1 MSEIKNDNINE
12 NNSLRSI
19 IQSGFHPSDLSP
31 EKIDQII
38 SRLEKA
44 IGKVDLLS
52 SLNEN
57 NYNNYE
63 EKESTPP
70 FKTFWNYSLNL
81 LQELKEKSAE
91 ADNVHFEELTE
102 IFIESICFQQDILLH
117 SFSFKKPGNEDMRKL
132 LSILQGQI
140 KKIEKILI
148 LEPSLSLL
156 IELVQ
161 KGMNTL
167 SWMFD
172 TFKCDLIVN
181 NSLVIVNELSNKII
195 LMGNQVYTDWVNIF
209 LKLIYEI
216 VKFVNNNYKNG
227 LIWSAQGNNNIF
239 ELVLEIGNTYKKY
252 FKNDSR
258 IIQYDLSFNQIQEND
273 KRNKMFE
280 ELKNDIKKK
289 ELNQKKQLDNNKD
302 IEIKSAKDMNLNNTN
317 KNENN
322 NLNNTNLNNNNENI
336 MSIYDKFMEL
346 KEENKEFVGRTMKSN
361 SISNKG
367 CVSLSCR
374 NSVKDTGS
382 GSYSYLEDS
391 SKSGFKIGIRKRL
404 LSMGKRD
411 HYEERDNI
419 ILFEN
424 FDGLIKNVKPD
435 ILGDDT
441 FVRITNCLNCTFKIS
456 KNINRIVILN
466 CQNCKIIC
474 EKLFSNIEIVNNT
487 QIIIQCNGRV
497 HMANLEGSKDV
508 MFILSQESRNISIY
522 SHHSTLI
529 RVKTLKEE
537 NDDGKRKDYDEY
549 IFPEQFEFGVND
561 DMKLEFNVVP
571 I

>member
-12 NNSLRSI
+12 KNSLQSI

-302 IEIKSAKDMNLNNTN
+302 IENKSAKDMNFNNTN

-336 MSIYDKFMEL
+336 ISIYDKFMEL

-367 CVSLSCR
+367 GVSLSCR

-391 SKSGFKIGIRKRL
+391 SKSGFKTGIRKKL

>member
-1 MSEIKNDNINE
+1 MSENKNDKNNNISIKN
-12 NNSLRSI
+12 I
-19 IQSGFHPSDLSP
+19 ISSGIHPSDLSP

-38 SRLEKA
+38 FRLEKA

-52 SLNEN
+52 SLNDN
-57 NYNNYE
+57 TSNNYE
-63 EKESTPP
+63 EKESIPP
-70 FKTFWNYSLNL
+70 LNNFWNNSQNL

-91 ADNVHFEELTE
+91 TNNVHFEELTE

-117 SFSFKKPGNEDMRKL
+117 SFSFQKPGNEDMRKL

-148 LEPSLSLL
+148 LEPSLSLQ

-167 SWMFD
+167 AWMFD
-172 TFKCDLIVN
+172 TFKCDLIAN
-181 NSLVIVNELSNKII
+181 NNLGIVNDISNKII
-195 LMGNQVYTDWVNIF
+195 LTGNQIYIEWVNIF
-209 LKLIYEI
+209 MKLMYEI
-216 VKFVNNNYKNG
+216 VEFVNNNYKNG
-227 LIWSAQGNNNIF
+227 LIWSAQGNNNIL

-258 IIQYDLSFNQIQEND
+258 IFHYDLSFNQIQEND

-289 ELNQKKQLDNNKD
+289 ELNQKKQLDNKKEENKLGD
-302 IEIKSAKDMNLNNTN
+302 
-317 KNENN
+317 ENN
-322 NLNNTNLNNNNENI
+322 IINNINEKENNSNNNNINNESI
-336 MSIYDKFMEL
+336 QSIYDKFMEL
-346 KEENKEFVGRTMKSN
+346 KEDNKEIVGRTMKSN
-361 SISNKG
+361 SISHKG

-374 NSVKDTGS
+374 NSIKDTGS
-382 GSYSYLEDS
+382 GSHLDNS
-391 SKSGFKIGIRKRL
+391 SKSGFRTGVRKKL

-424 FDGLIKNVKPD
+424 FDGLIKNIKPD

-456 KNINRIVILN
+456 KSINRIVILN

-474 EKLFSNIEIVNNT
+474 DKLFSNIEIVNNT
-487 QIIIQCNGRV
+487 QIIIQCNGSV

-508 MFILSQESRNISIY
+508 MFLLSQEARNISIY
-522 SHHSTLI
+522 CHHSTLI
-529 RVKTLKEE
+529 RVKTLKEDKE
-537 NDDGKRKDYDEY
+537 GEGKKKDYDEY
-549 IFPEQFEFGVND
+549 IFPEQFEFGVTD
-561 DMKLEFNVVP
+561 DMKLDFNVVS

>member
-1 MSEIKNDNINE
+1 MEEKKNESIQNNPLTNII
-12 NNSLRSI
+12 S
-19 IQSGFHPSDLSP
+19 SGLHPSEMSP

-52 SLNEN
+52 SLSEKTS
-57 NYNNYE
+57 NNYE
-63 EKESTPP
+63 EKESLPQL
-70 FKTFWNYSLNL
+70 KNFWNYSQNL
-81 LQELKEKSAE
+81 LKDLKEKSAE
-91 ADNVHFEELTE
+91 ANNVHIEELTE

-117 SFSFKKPGNEDMRKL
+117 SFSFQKPGNEDMRKL

-148 LEPSLSLL
+148 LEPSLSLQ

-167 SWMFD
+167 AWMFD

-181 NSLVIVNELSNKII
+181 NSLGIVNDISNKII
-195 LMGNQVYTDWVNIF
+195 LMGNQVYTEWVKIF
-209 LKLIYEI
+209 MKLMYEI
-216 VKFVNNNYKNG
+216 VEFVNNNYKNG
-227 LIWSAQGNNNIF
+227 LIWSTQGNNNIF

-258 IIQYDLSFNQIQEND
+258 IFQYDLSFNQIQEND

-289 ELNQKKQLDNNKD
+289 ELNQKKNGDNKKD
-302 IEIKSAKDMNLNNTN
+302 IEDIS

-322 NLNNTNLNNNNENI
+322 KKNQKIKNINNIANKNKDNI
-336 MSIYDKFMEL
+336 QTIYDKFME
-346 KEENKEFVGRTMKSN
+346 EDNKEIVGRTMKSN

-374 NSVKDTGS
+374 NSIKDTGS
-382 GSYSYLEDS
+382 GSYLDNS
-391 SKSGFKIGIRKRL
+391 SKSGYKMGVRKRL

-424 FDGLIKNVKPD
+424 FDGLIKNIKPD

-456 KNINRIVILN
+456 KGINRIVILN

-474 EKLFSNIEIVNNT
+474 DKLFSNIEIVNNT

-508 MFILSQESRNISIY
+508 MFILSPESRNISIY
-522 SHHSTLI
+522 CHHSTFI
-529 RVKTLKEE
+529 RVKTLKED
-537 NDDGKRKDYDEY
+537 NYDDGKKKDYDEY

-561 DMKLEFNVVP
+561 DMKLEFNV
-571 I
+571 ISI

>member
-12 NNSLRSI
+12 KNSLQSI

-38 SRLEKA
+38 CRLEKA

-302 IEIKSAKDMNLNNTN
+302 IENKSAKDMNLNNTN

>member
-1 MSEIKNDNINE
+1 MSENKNDN
-12 NNSLRSI
+12 NNNNISLKNI
-19 IQSGFHPSDLSP
+19 IPSGIHPSDLSP

-38 SRLEKA
+38 FRLEKA
-44 IGKVDLLS
+44 IGKVDLLT

-57 NYNNYE
+57 TSNNYE
-63 EKESTPP
+63 EKESIPTLNN
-70 FKTFWNYSLNL
+70 FWNYSQNL
-81 LQELKEKSAE
+81 LQELKDKSAE
-91 ADNVHFEELTE
+91 ANNVHFEELTE

-117 SFSFKKPGNEDMRKL
+117 SFSFQKPGNEDMRKL

-148 LEPSLSLL
+148 LEPSLSLQ

-167 SWMFD
+167 AWMFD

-181 NSLVIVNELSNKII
+181 NNLGIVNDISNKII
-195 LMGNQVYTDWVNIF
+195 LMGNQVYIEWVNIF
-209 LKLIYEI
+209 MKLMYEI
-216 VKFVNNNYKNG
+216 VEFVNNNYKNG
-227 LIWSAQGNNNIF
+227 LIWSAQGNNNIL

-258 IIQYDLSFNQIQEND
+258 IFQYDLSFNQIQEND

-289 ELNQKKQLDNNKD
+289 ELNQKKLLDNKKEEKTIN
-302 IEIKSAKDMNLNNTN
+302 
-317 KNENN
+317 NENN
-322 NLNNTNLNNNNENI
+322 IMNNNENESNI
-336 MSIYDKFMEL
+336 NKDNVQTIYDKFMEL
-346 KEENKEFVGRTMKSN
+346 KEDNKEIVGRTMKSN
-361 SISNKG
+361 SISHKG

-382 GSYSYLEDS
+382 GSYLDNS
-391 SKSGFKIGIRKRL
+391 SKSGFRTGVRKKL

-424 FDGLIKNVKPD
+424 FDGLIKNIKPD

-456 KNINRIVILN
+456 KSINRIVILN

-474 EKLFSNIEIVNNT
+474 DKLFSNIEIVNNT

-508 MFILSQESRNISIY
+508 MFILSQKSRNISIY

-529 RVKTLKEE
+529 RVKTLKEDNE
-537 NDDGKRKDYDEY
+537 DEGKRKDYDEY
-549 IFPEQFEFGVND
+549 IFPEQFEFGVTD
-561 DMKLEFNVVP
+561 DMKLDFNVVS

>member
-1 MSEIKNDNINE
+1 MSENKNDN
-12 NNSLRSI
+12 NNNNICLKNI
-19 IQSGFHPSDLSP
+19 IPSGIHPSDLSP

-38 SRLEKA
+38 FRLEKA
-44 IGKVDLLS
+44 IGKVDLLT

-57 NYNNYE
+57 TSNNYE
-63 EKESTPP
+63 EKQSIPTLNN
-70 FKTFWNYSLNL
+70 FWNYSQNL
-81 LQELKEKSAE
+81 LQELKDKSAE
-91 ADNVHFEELTE
+91 ANNVHFEELTE

-117 SFSFKKPGNEDMRKL
+117 SFSFQKPGNEDMRKL

-148 LEPSLSLL
+148 LEPSLSLQ

-167 SWMFD
+167 AWMFD

-181 NSLVIVNELSNKII
+181 NNLGIVNDISNKII
-195 LMGNQVYTDWVNIF
+195 LMGNQVYIEWVNIF
-209 LKLIYEI
+209 MKLMYEI
-216 VKFVNNNYKNG
+216 VEFVNNNYKNG
-227 LIWSAQGNNNIF
+227 LIWSAQGNNNIL

-258 IIQYDLSFNQIQEND
+258 IFQYDLSFNQIQEND

-289 ELNQKKQLDNNKD
+289 ELNQKKLLDNKKEEKK
-302 IEIKSAKDMNLNNTN
+302 I
-317 KNENN
+317 KNENSIK
-322 NLNNTNLNNNNENI
+322 NNNENESNI
-336 MSIYDKFMEL
+336 NKDNAQTIYDKFMEL
-346 KEENKEFVGRTMKSN
+346 KEDNKEIVGRTMKSN
-361 SISNKG
+361 SISHKG

-382 GSYSYLEDS
+382 GSYLDNS
-391 SKSGFKIGIRKRL
+391 SKSGFRTGVRKKL

-424 FDGLIKNVKPD
+424 FDGLIKNIKPD

-456 KNINRIVILN
+456 KSINRIVILN

-474 EKLFSNIEIVNNT
+474 DKLFSNIEIVNNT

-508 MFILSQESRNISIY
+508 MFLLSQESRNISIY
-522 SHHSTLI
+522 CHHSTLI
-529 RVKTLKEE
+529 RVKTLKEDNE
-537 NDDGKRKDYDEY
+537 DEGKRKDYDEY
-549 IFPEQFEFGVND
+549 IFPEQFEFGVTD
-561 DMKLEFNVVP
+561 DMKLDFNVVS

>member
-1 MSEIKNDNINE
+1 MSENKNDKNNNISIKN
-12 NNSLRSI
+12 I
-19 IQSGFHPSDLSP
+19 ISSGIHPSDLSP

-38 SRLEKA
+38 FRLEKA

-52 SLNEN
+52 SLNDN
-57 NYNNYE
+57 TSNNYE
-63 EKESTPP
+63 EKESIPP
-70 FKTFWNYSLNL
+70 LNNFWNNSQNL

-91 ADNVHFEELTE
+91 TNNVHFEELTE

-302 IEIKSAKDMNLNNTN
+302 IENKSAKDMNLNNTN

>member
-12 NNSLRSI
+12 NNSLQSI

-317 KNENN
+317 KN
-322 NLNNTNLNNNNENI
+322 
-336 MSIYDKFMEL
+336 
-346 KEENKEFVGRTMKSN
+346 
-361 SISNKG
+361 
-367 CVSLSCR
+367 
-374 NSVKDTGS
+374 
-382 GSYSYLEDS
+382 
-391 SKSGFKIGIRKRL
+391 
-404 LSMGKRD
+404 
-411 HYEERDNI
+411 
-419 ILFEN
+419 
-424 FDGLIKNVKPD
+424 
-435 ILGDDT
+435 
-441 FVRITNCLNCTFKIS
+441 
-456 KNINRIVILN
+456 
-466 CQNCKIIC
+466 
-474 EKLFSNIEIVNNT
+474 
-487 QIIIQCNGRV
+487 
-497 HMANLEGSKDV
+497 
-508 MFILSQESRNISIY
+508 
-522 SHHSTLI
+522 
-529 RVKTLKEE
+529 
-537 NDDGKRKDYDEY
+537 
-549 IFPEQFEFGVND
+549 
-561 DMKLEFNVVP
+561 
-571 I
+571 

>member
-1 MSEIKNDNINE
+1 MSETENDN
-12 NNSLRSI
+12 NNPLHTI
-19 IQSGFHPSDLSP
+19 IQSELQISDNSP
-31 EKIDQII
+31 TKMDQII

-44 IGKVDLLS
+44 INKVNLLS

-57 NYNNYE
+57 ISKNYE

-70 FKTFWNYSLNL
+70 FNNYWNYSLNL
-81 LQELKEKSAE
+81 LQELKEKSTE
-91 ADNVHFEELTE
+91 ANNVHFEELTE

-117 SFSFKKPGNEDMRKL
+117 SFSFQKPVNGDMRKL

-140 KKIEKILI
+140 EKLEKILI

-167 SWMFD
+167 AWMFD

-181 NSLVIVNELSNKII
+181 NSLSIVNELSNKII
-195 LMGNQVYTDWVNIF
+195 LMGNSVYTEWVKIF
-209 LKLIYEI
+209 MKLIYEI

-227 LIWSAQGNNNIF
+227 LIWSAQGNNNIL
-239 ELVLEIGNTYKKY
+239 ELILEIGNTYKKY

-258 IIQYDLSFNQIQEND
+258 IFQYDLSFNQIQEND

-280 ELKNDIKKK
+280 ELKNDIQKKCLTKKK
-289 ELNQKKQLDNNKD
+289 SENNKD
-302 IEIKSAKDMNLNNTN
+302 SENQSIKSDNTKDTNYLNNSIN
-317 KNENN
+317 NNINENN
-322 NLNNTNLNNNNENI
+322 I
-336 MSIYDKFMEL
+336 SIYDKFMEL
-346 KEENKEFVGRTMKSN
+346 DNKEIVSRKMKSN
-361 SISNKG
+361 SISHKG

-374 NSVKDTGS
+374 NSIMDTGS

-391 SKSGFKIGIRKRL
+391 SKSGFKTGIRKRL

-424 FDGLIKNVKPD
+424 FDGLIKNIKPD

-508 MFILSQESRNISIY
+508 MFILSQKSRNISIY

-537 NDDGKRKDYDEY
+537 DDNGKRKDYDEY

-561 DMKLEFNVVP
+561 DMKLEFNFVS